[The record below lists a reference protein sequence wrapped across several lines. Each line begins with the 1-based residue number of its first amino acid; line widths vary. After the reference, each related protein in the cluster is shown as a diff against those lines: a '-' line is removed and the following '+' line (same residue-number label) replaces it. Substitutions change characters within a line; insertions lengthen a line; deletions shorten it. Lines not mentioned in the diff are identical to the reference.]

1 MDAIPKTYL
10 YKMYKG
16 TTYLGV
22 LQDVTSEF
30 EYSQD
35 INSAAVQLQV
45 TVNASADVA
54 GLDAEPLLDEDGN
67 ELKDENGETL
77 YEERRPDLV
86 GSSNP
91 RALIQENNN
100 LKVYEISADDPNGV
114 LVFDGWIESWEAN
127 FGGGDDNISF
137 LAISKAVD
145 LVEYVIGGT
154 VSVDVSQTTSDS
166 QTAAAL
172 KWEGTHDWDSYGQ
185 TFEVGVGIT
194 HLYSITVKIKT
205 TDAARM
211 YIALYNTPADAN
223 VDMAAGNNLSNARGV
238 TSTQEI
244 TNTGFEEVNF
254 AFPNPVAVTAGNNYF
269 FAMQAEH
276 GTDGSEGLT
285 ARINLSS
292 VYADG
297 DLYNPEFSAG
307 VASYG
312 IDTGTE
318 LYFKTFGTNNNI
330 TAVYAS
336 QDPTNILKDAVDRY
350 SDAGGSADYIAG
362 STDDTGLSVSYT
374 FKLATV
380 LEVIQKC
387 LELAPSDWY
396 WFVHPGTQ
404 TLYFK
409 QTATTATH
417 RFIRGKHI
425 ENLKIVGTV
434 ENVRNTVYFS
444 GGDTGAGENLFIKL
458 LNSAALS
465 EQGRPRLELISD
477 NRVTLS
483 ATGSLIAQNLLD
495 ERAAIA
501 YSSPVSILAETYD
514 VDSIN
519 VGDTVQITGFGNF
532 VDHLTLQIARV
543 TRRADRIELVLGIL
557 LRRQSEAISAALAA
571 VEKLE
576 TVDNP
581 DAPS

>member
-1 MDAIPKTYL
+1 MDTIQKTYL

-22 LQDVTSEF
+22 LQNVVSEF

-35 INSAAVQLQV
+35 INSGGVQLQV
-45 TVNASADVA
+45 TVNTSADVA

-67 ELKDENGETL
+67 ELKDENNETL
-77 YEERRPDLV
+77 YEERRPDVV

-100 LKVYEISADDPNGV
+100 LKVYEVSADDPNGV

-127 FGGGDDNISF
+127 FGEGDDNISF
-137 LAISKAVD
+137 LAISKAAD
-145 LVEYVIGGT
+145 LSEYVIGGT
-154 VSVDVSQTTSDS
+154 VNVDVSQTDALDEGATSIN
-166 QTAAAL
+166 
-172 KWEGTHDWDSYGQ
+172 WEGTHDWTSYGQ
-185 TFEVGVGIT
+185 TFKVGAGVT
-194 HLYSITVKIKT
+194 HLHSISVMIKT
-205 TDAARM
+205 VNPIRM
-211 YIALYNTPADAN
+211 YIALYNSVADAN
-223 VDMAAGNNLSNARGV
+223 VDMAAGNTLSNARGV
-238 TSTQEI
+238 TATQEI
-244 TNTGFEEVNF
+244 TNTGFQEINF
-254 AFPNPVAVTAGNNYF
+254 AFPNPVAVTAGATYF

-276 GTDGSEGLT
+276 GTDGSQGWDMRSNS
-285 ARINLSS
+285 AN

-297 DLYNPEFSAG
+297 ALYVPQFFFG
-307 VASYG
+307 IQSYG
-312 IDTGTE
+312 VSSGE
-318 LYFKTFGTNNNI
+318 LYFRTFGTNNNI
-330 TAVYAS
+330 TAVYTS
-336 QDPTNILKDAVDRY
+336 QDPTDILKDAIDRY
-350 SDAGGSADYIAG
+350 SDAGGAADYEAG

-374 FKLATV
+374 FKLATA
-380 LEVIQKC
+380 LEVVQKC

-417 RFIRGKHI
+417 RFVRGKHI
-425 ENLKIVGTV
+425 ENLKIAGTI

-458 LNSAALS
+458 VNSTALS
-465 EQGRPRLELISD
+465 EQGRPRLERISD

-495 ERAAIA
+495 ERASIA
-501 YSSPVSILAETYD
+501 YSSPVSILANTYD

-519 VGDTVQITGFGNF
+519 VGDTVQVTGFGNF
-532 VDHLTLQIARV
+532 VDYLTLQIARI
-543 TRRADRIELVLGIL
+543 TRRADRVELVLGIL
-557 LRRQSEAISAALAA
+557 LRRQSDALRDALAA
-571 VEKLE
+571 LDKLE